1 MRGGTAKISRAGFTD
16 DSAMK
21 PIGSSD
27 HNSMAAIA
35 TALPA
40 PIASR
45 SMRIRYLTTQAP
57 DVPGGQQQRHRDHKP
72 TGGCRRTERIVAE
85 CLVIE
90 IHRDNFGATRRTTGG
105 EQPDLGKQAEG
116 DDLAEKHRHQD
127 RWREQR
133 QGNVAKALE

>member
-27 HNSMAAIA
+27 HNSIAAIA

-45 SMRIRYLTTQAP
+45 SMRIRHLAAQAP
-57 DVPGGQQQRHRDHKP
+57 DVPGGQQQRDRDHKP
-72 TGGCRRTERIVAE
+72 AGRCSRTKRIVTE

-90 IHRDNFGATRRTTGG
+90 IHGDNFSAARRATGG
-105 EQPDLGKQAEG
+105 EQPDLG
-116 DDLAEKHRHQD
+116 
-127 RWREQR
+127 
-133 QGNVAKALE
+133 